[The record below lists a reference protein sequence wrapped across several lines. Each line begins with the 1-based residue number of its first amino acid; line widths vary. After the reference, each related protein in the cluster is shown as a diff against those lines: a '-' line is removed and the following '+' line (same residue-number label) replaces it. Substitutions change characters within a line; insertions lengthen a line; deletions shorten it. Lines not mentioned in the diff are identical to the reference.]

1 MRMRAPFTPNE
12 HERVYCSLFG
22 FVGVK
27 RVTMEDARFFHQR
40 ANRCYQ
46 LAWQS
51 FDLQVAHKLNR
62 LGNEHKAKAR
72 ELGSHGREAK
82 KLLHPR
88 NTAKSVL
95 IGNAQTRI
103 PPGSH

>member
-1 MRMRAPFTPNE
+1 
-12 HERVYCSLFG
+12 
-22 FVGVK
+22 
-27 RVTMEDARFFHQR
+27 MEDACFFHQQ

-72 ELGSHGREAK
+72 ELGSQENGVGREAK

-88 NTAKSVL
+88 RTEKSVSRL
-95 IGNAQTRI
+95 IGGAQKRT

>member
-1 MRMRAPFTPNE
+1 
-12 HERVYCSLFG
+12 
-22 FVGVK
+22 
-27 RVTMEDARFFHQR
+27 MEDARFFHQQ

-62 LGNEHKAKAR
+62 LGNEHKAKAC
-72 ELGSHGREAK
+72 ELGSEENGVGRAAQ
-82 KLLHPR
+82 KLVHPR
-88 NTAKSVL
+88 SAGKRASSRT
-95 IGNAQTRI
+95 GGAQTRT